1 MWNTEYSIVMN
12 QAVEISVSKA
22 NWRSNFLSKYMS
34 PKSSFQSKLATQN
47 QLLLRTL
54 NALSVI
60 GTGCI
65 LVFAGI
71 MATTSSEGV
80 ESSSYAISD
89 DQDQDNIPN
98 WDDFDDDND
107 GIPDTIECGYI
118 AIDPFVNGG
127 FETPGTVTTYK
138 FFSQSQVTG
147 WNTTATNGKIELW
160 TNSGNSP
167 FNVPPDEGDQFAEL
181 NASQVSTLYQA
192 MSFNGA
198 GGTLSWSVSHRGRSG
213 VDVARVKIGPTLET
227 SVEQVT
233 MTDGKT
239 AWGNYSGTYDVE
251 PGVTSL
257 TFAFEAVSAAGGSSV
272 GNFIDNINITLT
284 QDCLDLDGDGLPNS
298 LDLDSDGDGIS
309 DIIEAGG
316 TDPDGDGQ
324 VEYATPGDPMSMV
337 DTDLDGVAD
346 EVDNVDSGSG
356 AGEYTSGS
364 PWSLPNSDA
373 FGNTDYIDID
383 ADDDGITDNAESQST
398 DGYKPPSGVDTDGD
412 GIDDAYDVDCQPCG
426 GITGSPI
433 VPANSDVDPKPDYID
448 LDSDGD
454 GIPDSI
460 EGHDTNGD
468 QIVDGNDSPISN
480 TGLPGD
486 NSDVDNDGLL
496 DGYDN
501 NISLDNYDATNGNIT
516 GESYADVLNSTGERA
531 WRESSSLPVEWLAFN
546 ATIVGNDAQLDWSTA
561 AELNSDY
568 FEIERSED
576 GVTFEPV
583 GMVPSV
589 GTTTDQSNYQFVDLG
604 ITAVGNAHF
613 LYRLRQVD
621 FNGTFDFSKTVE
633 IQLEPGEDALILN
646 TYPNPVSDILTVN
659 MEYQEASQ
667 LRIVSMNGQVLY
679 AKSLDPNQ
687 ISQEVQVPVSDWAA
701 GVYSAILISNGR
713 RKTRQIIVK

>member
-1 MWNTEYSIVMN
+1 
-12 QAVEISVSKA
+12 
-22 NWRSNFLSKYMS
+22 MS
-34 PKSSFQSKLATQN
+34 PKSSLHSKLATQN

-54 NALSVI
+54 NTLSVV
-60 GTGCI
+60 GTGCL

-71 MATTSSEGV
+71 LATTSSEGV
-80 ESSSYAISD
+80 ESSSYSISD

-107 GIPDTIECGYI
+107 GIPDSVECGYI

-127 FETPGTVTTYK
+127 FELPGTVSTYK
-138 FFSQSQVTG
+138 FFSQSEVIG

-167 FNVPPDEGDQFAEL
+167 FNIPPDEGNQFAEL
-181 NASQVSTLYQA
+181 NATQVSTLYQA

-213 VDVARVKIGPTLET
+213 VDVARVNIGPTLET
-227 SVEQVT
+227 AVTQVT
-233 MTDGKT
+233 MTDGT
-239 AWGNYSGTYDVE
+239 SAWGEYSGTYPVE

-272 GNFIDNINITLT
+272 GNFIDNIEISLA
-284 QDCLDLDGDGLPNS
+284 QACLDLDGDGLPNS

-324 VEYATPGDPMSMV
+324 VEYATPGEPMSMI
-337 DTDLDGVAD
+337 DADLDGVAD
-346 EVDNVDSGSG
+346 AVDNVDGGSG
-356 AGEYTSGS
+356 AGEYTGGT

-383 ADDDGITDNAESQST
+383 ADDDGITDNAEAQST
-398 DGYKPPSGVDTDGD
+398 DGYSPPSGVDSDGD

-433 VPANSDVDPKPDYID
+433 VPANSDVDLQPDYVD

-468 QIVDGNDSPISN
+468 QIVDGNDNPISN

-501 NISLDNYDATNGNIT
+501 SISLDNYDATNGNIT

-531 WRESSSLPVEWLAFN
+531 WRESASLPVEWLAFN
-546 ATIVGNDAQLDWSTA
+546 AKIVGNDAQLDWSTA

-576 GVTFEPV
+576 GLTFEPV
-583 GMVPSV
+583 GMVPST
-589 GTTTDQSNYQFVDLG
+589 GTTTDQSDYQFVDIG
-604 ITAVGNAHF
+604 ITAIGNAHF
-613 LYRLRQVD
+613 VYRLRQVD

-633 IQLEPGEDALILN
+633 IQLEPDADALTLN
-646 TYPNPVSDILTVN
+646 TYPNPVSDILTVSL
-659 MEYQEASQ
+659 EYQEASQ
-667 LRIVSMNGQVLY
+667 FRIVNMNGQVLY

-687 ISQEVQVPVSDWAA
+687 IRQEIQIPVSDWAA

-713 RKTRQIIVK
+713 KKARQIIVK

>member
-1 MWNTEYSIVMN
+1 M
-12 QAVEISVSKA
+12 A
-22 NWRSNFLSKYMS
+22 
-34 PKSSFQSKLATQN
+34 PKNRLDSSLATKEKIFQ
-47 QLLLRTL
+47 RTL
-54 NALSVI
+54 NTLSVV
-60 GTGCI
+60 GTGCL

-71 MATTSSEGV
+71 LATTSSEGV
-80 ESSSYAISD
+80 ETSTYTISED
-89 DQDQDNIPN
+89 RDQDNIPD

-127 FETPGTVTTYK
+127 FESPGTVTTYK
-138 FFSQSQVTG
+138 FFKQSQVTG

-167 FNVPPDEGDQFAEL
+167 FNVPPDEGEQFAEL
-181 NASQVSTLYQA
+181 NATQVSTLYQA

-272 GNFIDNINITLT
+272 GNFIDNINITLS

-316 TDPDGDGQ
+316 TDADGDGQ
-324 VEYATPGDPMSMV
+324 VDYPTPGVPTSMV
-337 DTDLDGVAD
+337 DVDLDGVAD
-346 EVDNVDSGSG
+346 AVDNVDSGSG
-356 AGEYTSGS
+356 AGEYTSGT

-373 FGNTDYIDID
+373 FGYEDYIDID
-383 ADDDGITDNAESQST
+383 ADDDGITDNTEAQTT
-398 DGYKPPSGVDTDGD
+398 DGYVAPSGVDTDED
-412 GIDDAYDVDCQPCG
+412 GIDDVYDVDCQSCG
-426 GITGSPI
+426 SITG
-433 VPANSDVDPKPDYID
+433 VPLVPVNSDTDSDPDYVD
-448 LDSDGD
+448 MDSDAD
-454 GIPDSI
+454 GIPDAI

-468 QIVDGNDSPISN
+468 QTVDEQDSPASN

-486 NSDVDNDGLL
+486 NSDNDNDGLL

-501 NISLDNYDATNGNIT
+501 DPNRVDATNGNIT
-516 GESYADVLNSTGERA
+516 GSSYADVLNSTGERA
-531 WRESSSLPVEWLAFN
+531 WRESASLPVEWLGFTAS
-546 ATIVGNDAQLDWSTA
+546 IVGNDAQLDWSTA

-568 FEIERSED
+568 FEIERSAD
-576 GVTFEPV
+576 GVTFDAV

-589 GTTTDQSNYQFVDLG
+589 GTTTNQSDYQFVDIGIAGLG
-604 ITAVGNAHF
+604 QQNF

-621 FNGTFDFSKTVE
+621 LNGTFDFSNTVE
-633 IQLEPGEDALILN
+633 IQLEPAADALLLT
-646 TYPNPVSDILTVN
+646 TYPNPVSDLLTVN
-659 MEYQEASQ
+659 MEYQGAAQ
-667 LRIVSMNGQVLY
+667 LRIISMTGQVLY
-679 AKSLDPNQ
+679 SHTLDPNQ
-687 ISQEVQVPVSDWAA
+687 IRGEVQVPVSDWAA
-701 GVYSAILISNGR
+701 GVYSAILTSTGS
-713 RKTRQIIVK
+713 KKSRQIIVK